1 MNNKEQVL
9 QSLRTLKP
17 EIAKRFKVKEIG
29 LFGSFLRSEQNPASD
44 IDLVVEFEEKADLFD
59 LVALGQFLE
68 ERLGRKVDLGTKG
81 SLRKEIRR
89 QVLKEMVSI

>member
-1 MNNKEQVL
+1 MNQKEQVL
-9 QSLRTLKP
+9 ELLRVLKP
-17 EIAKRFKVKEIG
+17 EMANRFKVKEMA
-29 LFGSFLRSEQNPASD
+29 LFGSFVRSEENSASD

-81 SLRKEIRR
+81 SLRKEIRDEVFR
-89 QVLKEMVSI
+89 EMISI